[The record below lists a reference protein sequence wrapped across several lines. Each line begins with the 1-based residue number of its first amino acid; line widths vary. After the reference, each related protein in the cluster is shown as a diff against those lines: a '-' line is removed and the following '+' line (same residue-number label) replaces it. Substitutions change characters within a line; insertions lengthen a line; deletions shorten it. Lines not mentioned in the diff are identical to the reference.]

1 MCMTMAQGPVSAT
14 TVLLLI
20 FAPFLS
26 QSHLS
31 LNAPEYASIDAS
43 KPLTNV
49 VKGSAAVAAGGWPTF
64 PAESINP
71 KRITSIFNL
80 GVPHLSWFSKGG
92 ALLGGQIFPWVFGVR
107 SVNVDG
113 PHFSQSTREMG
124 HPQGLTFVTLRF
136 ERDVGHPSAKNDIQ

>member
-49 VKGSAAVAAGGWPTF
+49 VKGSAAVAAATPPPAHPPITPMGPPKGAPAGAPMPQPTRKAPPSPTAMSRRKSFTAFLLAAFSLSVILHFFCGWGG
-64 PAESINP
+64 
-71 KRITSIFNL
+71 
-80 GVPHLSWFSKGG
+80 
-92 ALLGGQIFPWVFGVR
+92 FGV
-107 SVNVDG
+107 
-113 PHFSQSTREMG
+113 
-124 HPQGLTFVTLRF
+124 
-136 ERDVGHPSAKNDIQ
+136 